1 MNQYQVGGSL
11 TNDASTYVERK
22 ADKELYQCLKEG
34 QFCYVFNSRQMGKSS
49 LLVRTRH
56 RLQEDG
62 FKCTTIDMTGI
73 GSENITPQQWY
84 KGIAAE
90 LWRGF
95 KLLGKVNLKKWW
107 QERED
112 LSLSQ
117 RLSQFI
123 VDELLAR
130 FPEDKF
136 VIFIDEIDSVLSLNF
151 AVDDFFALIRFCY
164 NQRAVNPEYQRIT
177 FALFGVA
184 TPSDLIADLQRTP
197 FNIGKSI
204 ELEGFQ
210 LDEVQPLVEGLQI
223 DEAKANEVIKEI
235 LIWSGGQPF
244 LTQKIC
250 DLVTKLS
257 LDLEI
262 EKIVKSQ
269 IIKNWESQ
277 DEPEHLRT
285 IRNRIKNQ
293 EKNVARLLGIYQQV
307 LQGVAVATDDSRE
320 QTELILSGLVVKK
333 DGILKVKNRV
343 YREVFNLEWVEE
355 QLANMRPYSQTLNA
369 WVASNQK
376 DESRLLRGG
385 ALQEAKAWGADK
397 ILSDLDYQ
405 FLAASQELD
414 RKEVETRLEA
424 ARAKEVQ
431 IRLVREQKNA
441 KIQKMFLVVVTGL
454 LALASGLGIL
464 AFYEYKK
471 AKVSQLKATITS
483 SEAMFASGEKLD
495 ALVEAIKA
503 RQELQNLSNLD
514 RDTENRVKAVL
525 QQAVYG
531 TIEYNRLSGHQGGVF
546 AVAIA
551 PDGNFIATASEDAT
565 VKLWKADGT
574 LLKTLR
580 GHQDG
585 VYAIAIA
592 PDGNLIASSSLD
604 KTVKLWN
611 REGEL
616 LQSFQADVA
625 AVNALAFS
633 PDGQTLAT
641 ANEDTTVKLWNL
653 EGTLLQTIVGHS
665 APVYG
670 VAFSP
675 DGQTIAT
682 ASEDKTAKLW
692 NRDGSLRQTLVGHSD
707 RVNDIAF
714 HPEGN
719 LIATA
724 SIDKTVKLWQSDGS
738 LVRTVTEHLE
748 PVYAVTF
755 SPDGSFL
762 VSTSADKTVKLGA
775 LDGTLL
781 KTLEGHSDRV
791 WAAAIGPDSQT
802 IATASSDD
810 TVKLWQPENPML
822 TYLIGH
828 GAVIIGVSVSP
839 DGKFIA
845 TASDDKTAKIWRRDG
860 SLLVTLEGHQAP
872 VYRAVFAPDNQTI
885 VTTSSDNTVKIW
897 NLKGELLRTLNGHTA
912 RVWGLAIAP
921 DGQTIA
927 SGSADNTVKL
937 WNLDGTR
944 TLSGHSARV
953 NDLAFS
959 PDGKI
964 IASASSDK
972 TVKLWSRDGT
982 LLKTLEGHEGRV
994 WGVAFNPTG
1003 DRLVSASQDKT
1014 LKLWNLQGEELK
1026 TLRGHSE
1033 AVIDVAFSADGE
1045 AIASASSDKTVKI
1058 WHPDGELITTLR
1070 GHRGAVWGVAFS
1082 PDGKIIASAGE
1093 DKVAILWERE
1103 KVINLDLLT
1112 YGCAIVGDYL
1122 RTNIEVEE
1130 SDRLL
1135 CQ

>member
-11 TNDASTYVERK
+11 TSDASTYVERK
-22 ADKELYQCLKEG
+22 ADKDLYQALKEG

-49 LLVRTRH
+49 LLVRTRAK
-56 RLQEDG
+56 LQQEG
-62 FKCTTIDMTGI
+62 FKCTTIDMTSI
-73 GSENITPQQWY
+73 GSENITPPQWY

-123 VDELLAR
+123 VDEILAR

-136 VIFIDEIDSVLSLNF
+136 VIFIDEIDSILSLNF

-184 TPSDLIADLQRTP
+184 TPSDLISDLQRTP

-223 DEAKANEVIKEI
+223 ANANEVIKEI

-250 DLVTKLS
+250 DLVTRLS
-257 LDLEI
+257 VDEGI
-262 EKIVKSQ
+262 ENIVKNQ
-269 IIKNWESQ
+269 IIKNWESK

-285 IRNRIKNQ
+285 IRNRINNQ
-293 EKNVARLLGIYQQV
+293 EKNIPRLLGIYQKV
-307 LQGVAVATDDSRE
+307 LQEVAVPTDDSRE

-333 DGILKVKNRV
+333 DGFLQVKNRV

-355 QLANMRPYSQTLNA
+355 QLTNMRPYSQTLNA
-369 WVASNQK
+369 WVASKQK
-376 DESRLLRGG
+376 DDSRLLRGG
-385 ALQEAKAWGADK
+385 ALQEAKAWAADK

-405 FLAASQELD
+405 FLAASEELD
-414 RKEVETRLEA
+414 RKEVETKLEA

-431 IRLVREQKNA
+431 IRLIREQKNA
-441 KIQKMFLVVVTGL
+441 KIQKMFLVVVTVL

-471 AKVSQLKATITS
+471 AKLSQLKATITS

-503 RQELQNLSNLD
+503 RQELQNLGNLEPK
-514 RDTENRVKAVL
+514 TESKVNAIL
-525 QQAVYG
+525 EQAVYG
-531 TIEYNRLSGHQGGVF
+531 TIEYNRLSGHEGGVF

-551 PDGNFIATASEDAT
+551 PNGKFIATASEDAT
-565 VKLWKADGT
+565 VKLWKPDGT

-592 PDGNLIASSSLD
+592 PDSNLIASASLD

-625 AVNALAFS
+625 VANAVAFS

-653 EGTLLQTIVGHS
+653 EGTLLQTIAGHA

-724 SIDKTVKLWQSDGS
+724 SIDKTVKLWRPDGG
-738 LVRTVTEHLE
+738 LVRTVTEHTE
-748 PVYAVTF
+748 PVYALTF
-755 SPDGSFL
+755 SPDGNFL
-762 VSTSADKTVKLGA
+762 VSTSADKTVKLRA
-775 LDGTLL
+775 IDGTLL
-781 KTLEGHSDRV
+781 ESLEGHSDRV
-791 WAAAIGPDSQT
+791 WAAAISPDSKT
-802 IATASSDD
+802 LVTASSDN

-822 TYLIGH
+822 TPLIGH

-839 DGKFIA
+839 NGNFIA

-860 SLLVTLEGHQAP
+860 SLVVTLEGHQAP

-885 VTTSSDNTVKIW
+885 VTTSSDKTIKIW

-921 DGQTIA
+921 DGKTIA

-937 WNLDGTR
+937 WNLDDTR
-944 TLSGHSARV
+944 TLTGHLARV
-953 NDLAFS
+953 NDIAFS

-982 LLKTLEGHEGRV
+982 LLKTLEGHGGRV
-994 WGVAFNPTG
+994 WGVAFNPGG
-1003 DRLVSASQDKT
+1003 DRLVSASQDNT
-1014 LKLWNLQGEELK
+1014 VKLWNLEGEELK
-1026 TLRGHSE
+1026 TFEGHSG
-1033 AVIDVAFSADGE
+1033 AVIDVAFSPDGNL
-1045 AIASASSDKTVKI
+1045 IASASSDKTVKI
-1058 WHPDGELITTLR
+1058 WHPEGELLTTLR
-1070 GHRGAVWGVAFS
+1070 GHRGAVWGVAFT
-1082 PDGKIIASAGE
+1082 PDGKAIASGGE
-1093 DKVAILWERE
+1093 DKVAILWDRE
-1103 KVINLDLLT
+1103 KVMNLDLLA
-1112 YGCAIVGDYL
+1112 YGCAVVRDYL